1 MSACFKCEPNYRSNH
16 TCDGGGNGA
25 VEAIFTDFPKFA
37 GAAYGFLATFG
48 DLGWGRQR
56 AEGRRQKEG
65 KKEGGRDTIEL
76 LTSNFTPSN
85 FWYGIA
91 IPPVT

>member
-1 MSACFKCEPNYRSNH
+1 MLEIALTLSQFMVQNFSH
-16 TCDGGGNGA
+16 IMGSWQLL
-25 VEAIFTDFPKFA
+25 VIS
-37 GAAYGFLATFG
+37 
-48 DLGWGRQR
+48 LGGRQR
-56 AEGRRQKEG
+56 AEGRRQKGG
-65 KKEGGRDTIEL
+65 KKEGGRDRIEL

>member
-1 MSACFKCEPNYRSNH
+1 MGSWQLLVISV
-16 TCDGGGNGA
+16 G
-25 VEAIFTDFPKFA
+25 
-37 GAAYGFLATFG
+37 
-48 DLGWGRQR
+48 GRQR
-56 AEGRRQKEG
+56 AEGRGQKKR
-65 KKEGGRDTIEL
+65 KKEEGRDIIEL